1 MSKATPTRP
10 DGNNFDVSTG
20 RVTTDENPQT
30 THERPA
36 GLPNERTGR
45 EWDDKIDGVPGAASN
60 LKRQAQ
66 DTPAALET
74 VEPGQPRT
82 RKSTRGSTSHLKAAT
97 PKTTAVRN
105 EVRSPS
111 ARAQRSKATTKR

>member
-1 MSKATPTRP
+1 MSKAPPTRP
-10 DGNNFDVSTG
+10 DGNNYDISTG
-20 RVTTDENPQT
+20 RVTTDDNQNT
-30 THERPA
+30 TQERPA

-45 EWDDKIDGVPGAASN
+45 EWDDKIDGVPGASSN

-74 VEPGQPRT
+74 VEPGQTPS

-105 EVRSPS
+105 AVRSPS
-111 ARAQRSKATTKR
+111 ARAKRSQAKR

>member
-1 MSKATPTRP
+1 MTKASPTRP
-10 DGNNFDVSTG
+10 QENNHDVSTG
-20 RVTTDENPQT
+20 RVTDDDHPQT
-30 THERPA
+30 TAERPA

-45 EWDDKIDGVPGAASN
+45 EWDDKIDGLPGASRN

-74 VEPGQPRT
+74 TEPGQTPS

-97 PKTTAVRN
+97 SKSTAVSAAN
-105 EVRSPS
+105 SSPS
-111 ARAQRSKATTKR
+111 ARAQRSQAKKR

>member
-1 MSKATPTRP
+1 MSKAPPTRP

-20 RVTTDENPQT
+20 RVTTDDNSQT

-45 EWDDKIDGVPGAASN
+45 EWDDKIDGLPGAAHN

-74 VEPGQPRT
+74 VEPGQTPT

-111 ARAQRSKATTKR
+111 ARARRSLAKR